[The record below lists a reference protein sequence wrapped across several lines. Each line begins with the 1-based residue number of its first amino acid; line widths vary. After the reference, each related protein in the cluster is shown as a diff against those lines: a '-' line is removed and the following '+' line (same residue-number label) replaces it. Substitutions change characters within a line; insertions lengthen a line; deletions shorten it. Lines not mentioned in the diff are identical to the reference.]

1 MGPGT
6 LAVWCSLLCGPLDQG
21 AVPAGDVGSPAVGHV
36 ALLDG
41 HHIVPGGLREVGRAL
56 QEELRR
62 SGVEIT
68 WTAGD
73 EPVPQAPLQLK
84 VTFLPHVASDWGL
97 PRDALATVP
106 KEGNDLIV
114 FVFFPAVEA
123 ILRVA
128 PSKTQSI
135 LRRRAPAAKPWPVGV
150 ARIIQHEMV
159 HALLRGREHDAVG
172 LFSARLTAE
181 MLLGSSLDL
190 SARTRAAMHER
201 LDVGPALTA
210 TSPPASVAGTD
221 VRRREP
227 RRPLLQAL
235 PEK

>member
-1 MGPGT
+1 MGTGR
-6 LAVWCSLLCGPLDQG
+6 LVVWCSLLCGPLGHG
-21 AVPAGDVGSPAVGHV
+21 AAQAGEVGSPAVGHV

-41 HHIVPGGLREVGRAL
+41 HHIVPGGLGAVGRAL

-73 EPVPQAPLQLK
+73 EPVPEAPLQFK
-84 VTFLPHVASDWGL
+84 VTFVPHLASDWGL

-106 KEGNDLIV
+106 TERNDLIV

-128 PSKTQSI
+128 PSQTQSI
-135 LRRRAPAAKPWPVGV
+135 LRRRAPQAKPWPVGV

-159 HALLRGREHDAVG
+159 HALLRGRAHDAAG
-172 LFSARLTAE
+172 LFSARLTPE
-181 MLLGSSLDL
+181 MLLGPSLDL
-190 SARTRAAMHER
+190 SPRTRGAVRER
-201 LDVGPALTA
+201 LDVGPALARTI
-210 TSPPASVAGTD
+210 PPVSVAGTD
-221 VRRREP
+221 LRPREP
-227 RRPLLQAL
+227 
-235 PEK
+235 